1 MERGGTRV
9 ALRVRNRLPWEA
21 MVMSGPLLLPK
32 AVFVVLLSVVMSVAH
47 VTTKGYAD
55 VHDMD

>member
-1 MERGGTRV
+1 M
-9 ALRVRNRLPWEA
+9 RVRNRLPWKA